1 MLWDNFWYHFLLS
14 KKQFTNQRKNGI
26 NRISIISLIE
36 KVLSMQVYE
45 PQNHINQTDEQNVA
59 KSQNQTESKT

>member
-14 KKQFTNQRKNGI
+14 KKQFTNQSKNGI

-45 PQNHINQTDEQNVA
+45 PQNHINQTDEQTVA